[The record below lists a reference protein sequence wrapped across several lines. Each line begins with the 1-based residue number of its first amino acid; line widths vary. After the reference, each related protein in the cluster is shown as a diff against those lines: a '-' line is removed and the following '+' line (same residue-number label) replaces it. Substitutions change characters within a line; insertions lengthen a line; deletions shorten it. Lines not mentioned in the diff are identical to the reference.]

1 MERLP
6 NELTDRI
13 FEYCVGH
20 FSELIYQGAVCR
32 LWKKIADESL
42 LWFTLKL
49 KYKAPRDYVDVLEM
63 KFLHCGTRNPEIG
76 RIIRKLYALTCA
88 VVPKK
93 LTWNPNSEHPPPSE
107 PPSSLPLDH
116 LHFAFEVNTTTIVP
130 QNHKTARELRK
141 WFISYVIYHK
151 KCWKWYC
158 YWVPIFCP
166 PTKTQRIICLL
177 GIVAYICVFL
187 PSILFLV
194 SYVFDIEIC
203 QF

>member
-93 LTWNPNSEHPPPSE
+93 LTWNPNSEHPPP
-107 PPSSLPLDH
+107 L
-116 LHFAFEVNTTTIVP
+116 
-130 QNHKTARELRK
+130 
-141 WFISYVIYHK
+141 
-151 KCWKWYC
+151 
-158 YWVPIFCP
+158 
-166 PTKTQRIICLL
+166 
-177 GIVAYICVFL
+177 
-187 PSILFLV
+187 
-194 SYVFDIEIC
+194 
-203 QF
+203 